1 MISRAQVFGMLL
13 GSLLL
18 AGCTSESHGNEVRL
32 LVQTTGQAQLTQ
44 SVSLDYAFVA
54 LASVELIACS
64 TSASAS
70 REAPIWTWLAAN
82 LTPFPRAHAH
92 GAGSPTE
99 IAIPVV
105 LGADDEDPLELSV
118 FLPPAGR
125 YCALGVTLGPADA
138 DAVNLP
144 TRVDMRG
151 RSFDARGEDELGAFS
166 FGSTDE
172 IYVELSFATPLEL
185 RDHRRFTAT
194 LSFDVEALL
203 TRALASNGQR
213 TDENT
218 WLSALV
224 SAFSV
229 RTEG

>member
-1 MISRAQVFGMLL
+1 MLSGL
-13 GSLLL
+13 VL

-32 LVQTTGQAQLTQ
+32 LVEATGTDKLAPDI
-44 SVSLDYAFVA
+44 SLDYAFVA
-54 LASVELIACS
+54 LESVELIACS

-70 REAPIWTWLAAN
+70 RQAPIWTWLAAN
-82 LTPFPRAHAH
+82 LTSFPRAHAH

-99 IAIPVV
+99 IAVPVV

-151 RSFDARGEDELGAFS
+151 RSFDARGEDELGAFAFDS
-166 FGSTDE
+166 ADE

-185 RDHRRFTAT
+185 RDHRRFSAT
-194 LSFDVEALL
+194 LSFDIEALL
-203 TRALASNGQR
+203 TRALASNAQR
-213 TDENT
+213 KGDNT
-218 WLSALV
+218 WRSALV